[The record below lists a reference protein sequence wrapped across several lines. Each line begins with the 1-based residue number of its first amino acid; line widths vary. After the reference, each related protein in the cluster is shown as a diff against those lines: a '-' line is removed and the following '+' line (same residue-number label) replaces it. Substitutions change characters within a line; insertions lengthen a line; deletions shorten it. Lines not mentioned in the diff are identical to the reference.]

1 MVRCLAALT
10 LAPQT
15 IAVLT
20 LTCLS
25 PTLQAQM
32 TGPPPEPLLDAAHC
46 LATAKTDWLGLTNDA
61 SEVELGY
68 ASGPGS
74 WQGGDPFYLVDY
86 SSPVHSQGS
95 VFVFVVR
102 GKAPHRALR
111 LEYKV
116 QFRQSDDGSQQ
127 LELIDPQFGGISTQ
141 DRVLS
146 AVREVGF
153 HTYAIPV
160 TGLLLPSNKFACESE
175 EGIE

>member
-1 MVRCLAALT
+1 
-10 LAPQT
+10 
-15 IAVLT
+15 
-20 LTCLS
+20 
-25 PTLQAQM
+25 
-32 TGPPPEPLLDAAHC
+32 
-46 LATAKTDWLGLTNDA
+46 
-61 SEVELGY
+61 
-68 ASGPGS
+68 
-74 WQGGDPFYLVDY
+74 
-86 SSPVHSQGS
+86 
-95 VFVFVVR
+95 VFVVR

-160 TGLLLPSNKFACESE
+160 TGLRLPSNKFACESE